1 MCIFQATSSAGETG
15 EAEGS
20 TSESQNS
27 SPHNSPNKTNNGA
40 YNNFF
45 VATDLLYYMYCY
57 FLLSFLS
64 SNFKLFLSTLL
75 NIGLYRSPLNF
86 IVTIKFYCHQ

>member
-40 YNNFF
+40 Y
-45 VATDLLYYMYCY
+45 YYHSYVH
-57 FLLSFLS
+57 FL
-64 SNFKLFLSTLL
+64 
-75 NIGLYRSPLNF
+75 
-86 IVTIKFYCHQ
+86 